1 MKLGELKEY
10 AKAKAFDTISDGK
23 ADGSKMYVI
32 LESPFDMS
40 ENEVK
45 NILKKI
51 SNNHMYGDTMKN
63 WEDLGKLVK
72 AFEKDSV
79 IPDTAEIT
87 YEVLRKSDSLDSYK
101 IFAADWGKK
110 RLSLLVN
117 MTGCGKYAIFDS
129 DERRDLPIVQYRSLS
144 GVIKKLNEYEI
155 LHL

>member
-23 ADGSKMYVI
+23 ADGSKMYMI
-32 LESPFDMS
+32 LESPFDLS

-45 NILKKI
+45 NILKKL

-110 RLSLLVN
+110 KLSLLVN

-129 DERRDLPIVQYRSLS
+129 DERRDLPIVQYRSLP